1 MIRIWGGIIL
11 GKCKVGL
18 ALGAGG
24 AKGLAHLG
32 VLDVLEKA
40 NIPIHFIAG
49 SSIGAVIGSFY
60 AAGTR
65 LDLLIKLAQELKNNY
80 LIDFC
85 ISKMGLIKGKKAEA
99 IIRLM
104 THNKNFKDLNIP
116 LAVVAT
122 DLITGERVVFR
133 EGNVAQAVRASIAV
147 PGVFQPVIKGD
158 KILVDGAVIDHL
170 PAQIVRE
177 MGADL
182 VIAVDLQYYN
192 SVVEAR
198 INNIFDVI
206 MQSIEI
212 IERNNREKY
221 LPYTDIV
228 IKPKVS
234 NYPWTDFEAA
244 EEIIIAGKV
253 ACEEVLDE
261 IKLKLNS
268 LKG

>member
-1 MIRIWGGIIL
+1 
-11 GKCKVGL
+11 
-18 ALGAGG
+18 
-24 AKGLAHLG
+24 
-32 VLDVLEKA
+32 
-40 NIPIHFIAG
+40 
-49 SSIGAVIGSFY
+49 
-60 AAGTR
+60 
-65 LDLLIKLAQELKNNY
+65 
-80 LIDFC
+80 
-85 ISKMGLIKGKKAEA
+85 MGLIKGKKAEA

-212 IERNNREKY
+212 IERNTRDKY

-244 EEIIIAGKV
+244 EEIIVAGKV

-261 IKLKLNS
+261 IKLKMNS